1 MAIAQKIGLTG
12 LSPVNRMPALGPVT
26 DLDGLPVEELTEKE
40 PVFYD
45 GGTFYYEDLLEQQNH
60 MQNRQEVTSAKPDRK
75 INTSM
80 VAATTQCF
88 TDAFGISITSESSEE
103 DIAFVGM
110 PGIALSKGVGFYEN
124 ITRVVRYEN
133 MPLGSSLNFSV

>member
-40 PVFYD
+40 PVFYN
-45 GGTFYYEDLLEQQNH
+45 GGTFHYEDLLDQQNH
-60 MQNRQEVTSAKPDRK
+60 MQNRREVTSAKPDRK

-88 TDAFGISITSESSEE
+88 TDAFGISITSVLRS
-103 DIAFVGM
+103 IFTQPCIMGKVKVG
-110 PGIALSKGVGFYEN
+110 PGPFIPSKL
-124 ITRVVRYEN
+124 
-133 MPLGSSLNFSV
+133 PHLNLAILW

>member
-88 TDAFGISITSESSEE
+88 TDAFGMSITSKSSEE
-103 DIAFVGM
+103 NVPFVGM